1 MTLTDVERKLLIES
15 LERMGL
21 ACGRE
26 AVLTPLTGGVS
37 SLIVRVDGRD
47 RRFCVKCALPKLKV
61 AAEWTA
67 PVERNQAEVA
77 WMREVS
83 TIVPD
88 AVPTILAVDAAGN
101 AFAMDFLDPQTH
113 PVWKN
118 QLRDGVIDVTVASEI
133 GRRLAMIHGET
144 ARRAPLAQAFAHDA
158 TFFDIRLD
166 PYLGEIG
173 RVHPDIRSTTD
184 ELIQRT
190 QQTRLALMHG
200 DVSPKNILVGPD
212 GPVFLDAECAC
223 YGDPAF
229 DAAFCLNHLLLK
241 CLWHPQHAN
250 LYLACFDAFL
260 RAYMDYVDWEPT
272 EAIGLR
278 VGSLLPA
285 LLLARVDGKSPVEYL
300 HQQTEQRVVR
310 EFAKR
315 ALLGAQRQPG
325 NIRHQWKKE
334 IVN

>member
-1 MTLTDVERKLLIES
+1 MTLTDAERKLLIES
-15 LERMGL
+15 LERMDL
-21 ACGRE
+21 ATGQE

-37 SLIVRVDGRD
+37 SLIVKVDGQGRT
-47 RRFCVKCALPKLKV
+47 FCVKCALPKLKV
-61 AAEWTA
+61 AADWTA

-83 TIVPD
+83 AIVPA
-88 AVPTILAVDAAGN
+88 AVPTILAVDVEGN
-101 AFAMDFLDPQTH
+101 AFAMNFLDPKTH

-133 GRRLAMIHGET
+133 GRRLAKMHGGT
-144 ARRAPLAQAFAHDA
+144 AGRAQLAQAFAYDA

-173 RVHPDIRSTTD
+173 RVHPDIRPRTG

-241 CLWHPQHAN
+241 CLWHPEHAN
-250 LYLACFDAFL
+250 RYLACFDAFL
-260 RAYMDYVDWEPT
+260 RVYMDHVDWEPT
-272 EAIGLR
+272 EGIGLR

-300 HQQTEQRVVR
+300 QQETERRVVR

-315 ALLGAQRQPG
+315 VLSGPQRQPG
-325 NIRHQWKKE
+325 EIRHRWKKE